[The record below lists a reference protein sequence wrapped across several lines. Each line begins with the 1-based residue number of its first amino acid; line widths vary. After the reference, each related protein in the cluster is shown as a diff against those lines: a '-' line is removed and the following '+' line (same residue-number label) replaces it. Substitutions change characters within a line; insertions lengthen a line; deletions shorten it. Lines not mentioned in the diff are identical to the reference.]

1 MNDVL
6 WVASLITSKKYQEKR
21 NLLQP
26 VGGGGGEAYNTVDI
40 E

>member
-6 WVASLITSKKYQEKR
+6 WVASLITGRWYKEKR

-26 VGGGGGEAYNTVDI
+26 MGEAYNTVDI